1 MLEHKDYKTAAAEL
15 EEARRL
21 LPDQEAIRL
30 ALGRTYQALGR
41 EAEAKKEFAEV
52 RRLKALVIEKSR
64 QRVESDS
71 LMKP

>member
-1 MLEHKDYKTAAAEL
+1 L

-21 LPDQEAIRL
+21 LPDQEAIRM

-41 EAEAKKEFAEV
+41 ASEAKVEFAEV
-52 RRLKALVIEKSR
+52 RRLKAIVVEKSR
-64 QRVESDS
+64 ERVESDQ